1 MGTDIWVL
9 SASRSDLGEIDKLLS
24 RYPISPRWFIQ
35 PASPANFQFRSSAD
49 LTALQAAQLAAEL
62 SRLCAAF
69 EIAQFAE
76 EGSLY
81 LYVKHLGLKRLAIDA
96 SGEVTLR
103 VGQIEA
109 ILSESGGNI
118 GEFNRLIREATG
130 TLWLDTLEP
139 LRQGRPR
146 IERLLRAI

>member
-1 MGTDIWVL
+1 ML
-9 SASRSDLGEIDKLLS
+9 SASRSDLSEIDQLLS
-24 RYPISPRWFIQ
+24 RYLVSPRWFIQ
-35 PASPANFQFRSSAD
+35 PASPSNFQFRSSTN
-49 LTALQAAQLAAEL
+49 LTAAQSAQLATEL

-81 LYVKHLGLKRLAIDA
+81 LFAQHLGLKRLAIDA

-103 VGQIEA
+103 GGQIA
-109 ILSESGGNI
+109 TILSESGGNI
-118 GEFNRLIREATG
+118 GELNRLMREATG
-130 TLWLDTLEP
+130 TAWLDALEP